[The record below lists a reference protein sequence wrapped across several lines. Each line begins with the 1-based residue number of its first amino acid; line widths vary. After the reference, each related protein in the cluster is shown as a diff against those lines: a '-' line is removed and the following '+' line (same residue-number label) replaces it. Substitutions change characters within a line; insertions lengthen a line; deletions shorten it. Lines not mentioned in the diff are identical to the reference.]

1 MVLDA
6 SAVIAVIFDED
17 EREIFGDIIAASGP
31 LLISAA
37 SVFESSLIAA
47 VRKSNPNAAALVDHM
62 LHDLRIEIVPF
73 QAESVADARSA
84 YFRFGKGYHPARLN
98 FADCFSYAL
107 AKARGL
113 PLLFNGDDFA
123 RTDIV
128 PAWRP

>member
-62 LHDLRIEIVPF
+62 LHDLRIEIVPSRRNLS
-73 QAESVADARSA
+73 QTRDRPISA
-84 YFRFGKGYHPARLN
+84 
-98 FADCFSYAL
+98 S
-107 AKARGL
+107 AKAITPRG
-113 PLLFNGDDFA
+113 
-123 RTDIV
+123 
-128 PAWRP
+128 